1 MKNAK
6 RTEEKVN
13 SIVDEILNE
22 ENDFDATRQSETCP
36 EDCEAPSKE
45 VKYT

>member
-1 MKNAK
+1 MKNTK
-6 RTEEKVN
+6 RTEEKIN

-22 ENDFDATRQSETCP
+22 ENDLNATRSETCP

-45 VKYT
+45 VNYT